1 MAGGKRAAKNS
12 ERQWFLYLL
21 RCRDSTFYTG
31 ITTDLER
38 RLTQHNDGIASRYTR
53 SRMPVK
59 MVYHE
64 TCDDRS
70 AALKREYAVKK
81 LTRDEKKQLV
91 KGKKGCTAA
100 GRKKGRSKTPDSR

>member
-1 MAGGKRAAKNS
+1 MAGRERAEK
-12 ERQWFLYLL
+12 EIEYQWFLYML
-21 RCRDSTFYTG
+21 RCSDNSFYTG

-53 SRMPVK
+53 SRKPVK

-70 AALKREYAVKK
+70 AALKRECAVKK
-81 LTRDEKKQLV
+81 LTRVEKKRLV
-91 KGKKGCTAA
+91 QGNRGRTSAV
-100 GRKKGRSKTPDSR
+100 RKKNRSKSLDSR